1 MLKYFFQFSLFL
13 LFSATVVRVGNQ
25 VLDPI
30 LDRRNIRA
38 AILCAAQKYGNQ
50 HHWRT
55 ADLDD
60 ITEVLYQYKLRGL
73 APKKVVAV
81 WMLESNLNPYATGY
95 NVGST
100 DHGLGQINSG
110 TLPWLAQEARGKIN
124 ARGLRRF
131 ALMFRKQPSAYNVV
145 ANAIMSCEYLFILQN
160 RWGHGY
166 NGVVAYNAGSPVYAQ
181 GRFLRYWLAVKSN
194 HEYLLVRL
202 GGKNG
207 LEGRADS

>member
-1 MLKYFFQFSLFL
+1 
-13 LFSATVVRVGNQ
+13 
-25 VLDPI
+25 
-30 LDRRNIRA
+30 
-38 AILCAAQKYGNQ
+38 
-50 HHWRT
+50 
-55 ADLDD
+55 
-60 ITEVLYQYKLRGL
+60 
-73 APKKVVAV
+73 
-81 WMLESNLNPYATGY
+81 MLESNLNPYATGY

>member
-1 MLKYFFQFSLFL
+1 MLRYFFQLSLFL
-13 LFSATVVRVGNQ
+13 LLAATVVRVGNH

-30 LDRRNIRA
+30 LDRRHIRA
-38 AILCAAQKYGNQ
+38 SVICAAQKYGNQ
-50 HHWRT
+50 HHWRS

-73 APKKVVAV
+73 APKKVLAV

-110 TLPWLAQEARGKIN
+110 TLPWLAVEARKSVA
-124 ARGLRRF
+124 ARGLLGF
-131 ALMFRKQPSAYNVV
+131 ASMFRKQPSAYNVV

-166 NGVVAYNAGSPVYAQ
+166 NSVVAYNAGSPVYAQ
-181 GRFLRYWLAVKSN
+181 GRYLRYWQAVKSN

-202 GGKNG
+202 GGTNG
-207 LEGRADS
+207 LEGRKSS